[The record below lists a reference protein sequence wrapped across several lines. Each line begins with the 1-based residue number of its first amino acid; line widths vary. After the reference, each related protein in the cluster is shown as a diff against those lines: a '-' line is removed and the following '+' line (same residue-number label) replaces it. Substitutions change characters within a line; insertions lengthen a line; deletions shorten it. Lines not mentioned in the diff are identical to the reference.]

1 LSKGEG
7 DWVSEK
13 PLRAGIIGDPVAHSI
28 SPAIQQPALD
38 ALGINAVYERWHTP
52 ADQLAER
59 IASLREPDA
68 LGASVTV
75 PHKLA
80 VIQYVDEISP
90 LATKVGAVN
99 TVINRNGRLLGDNT
113 DVHGFATSLK
123 EACPDVAMR
132 SALILGAGGAARAV
146 VLALDSLGVREITL
160 ANRNPDRSAKLAAD
174 LAPIAIRLISL
185 DEAELIPAL
194 KSSSVLVNA
203 TSLGWHAGETPIA
216 LDLLGNLPANAVV
229 ADLTYRDTDLLV
241 AARERGLQTFDG
253 LGMVVHQGAR
263 AFKLWTGQDAPVELM
278 MAAAIEARSP
288 KS

>member
-1 LSKGEG
+1 
-7 DWVSEK
+7 VSDK

-38 ALGINAVYERWHTP
+38 ALGINAIYERWHTP
-52 ADQLAER
+52 AAELEAR
-59 IASLREPDA
+59 IAGLREPDA

-80 VIQYVDEISP
+80 VIQYIDEVSP
-90 LATKVGAVN
+90 LALKVGAVN
-99 TVINRNGRLLGDNT
+99 TVINRDGRLLGDNT
-113 DVHGFATSLK
+113 DVHGFATSLS
-123 EACPDVAMR
+123 EICSDVRSR

-146 VLALDSLGVREITL
+146 VLALDSLGVESSAL
-160 ANRNPDRSAKLAAD
+160 ANRNPERSDKLAAD
-174 LAPIAIRLISL
+174 LAPIRISLISY
-185 DEAELIPAL
+185 DDAELVPAIENATI
-194 KSSSVLVNA
+194 LVNA
-203 TSLGWHAGETPIA
+203 TSLGWHAGEIPIA
-216 LDLLGNLPANAVV
+216 PALLDRLPENAVV

-241 AARERGLQTFDG
+241 AARLRGLTTMDG

-263 AFKLWTGQDAPVELM
+263 AFKLWTGKDAPVDLM

>member
-1 LSKGEG
+1 
-7 DWVSEK
+7 VSEK

-52 ADQLAER
+52 ASELAAR
-59 IASLREPDA
+59 IAGLREADA

-80 VIQYVDEISP
+80 VIQYIDEVSP
-90 LATKVGAVN
+90 LALKVGAVN
-99 TVINRNGRLLGDNT
+99 TVINRGGRLIGDNT
-113 DVHGFATSLK
+113 DVHGFATSLS
-123 EACPDVAMR
+123 EVCPDAASR

-146 VLALDSLGVREITL
+146 VLALDSLGVKSIAL
-160 ANRNPDRSAKLAAD
+160 ANRNPERSGKLAAD
-174 LAPIAIRLISL
+174 LAPIQISLISY
-185 DEAELIPAL
+185 DDAELIPA
-194 KSSSVLVNA
+194 VERATILVNA
-203 TSLGWHAGETPIA
+203 TSLGWHAGEIPIA
-216 LDLLGNLPANAVV
+216 PALLDRLPENAVV

-241 AARERGLQTFDG
+241 AARTRGLVTMDG

-263 AFKLWTGQDAPVELM
+263 AFKLWTGKDAPVELM